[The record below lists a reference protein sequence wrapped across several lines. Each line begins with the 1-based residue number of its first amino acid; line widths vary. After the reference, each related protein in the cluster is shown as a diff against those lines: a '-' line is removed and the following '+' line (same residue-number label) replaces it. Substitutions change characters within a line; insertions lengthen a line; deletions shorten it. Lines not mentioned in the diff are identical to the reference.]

1 MKGLVG
7 LGEFRAIH
15 ERLDFTVFL
24 ELFLTIILLKEH
36 LDLVL
41 YGFSEQTV
49 DRIPVETG
57 PKLTRTVIAG
67 LFGTTPSKGM

>member
-15 ERLDFTVFL
+15 EQ
-24 ELFLTIILLKEH
+24 LFLTIILLKEH